1 MKKIFT
7 TFFKND
13 EGKPF
18 TAEEAII
25 FGGDSSWIIHTVVR
39 MPQYN
44 SKRNQLNIK

>member
-13 EGKPF
+13 EGMPF

-25 FGGDSSWIIHTVVR
+25 FGVIVPGLFILLCVCFSIVTNVITK
-39 MPQYN
+39 Y
-44 SKRNQLNIK
+44 